1 MVLFS
6 HYSFVFLGV
15 EKCNHNQE
23 VKEQFDVILT
33 LEEQKN
39 NFEIKN

>member
-6 HYSFVFLGV
+6 HYSFCIFLGV

-33 LEEQKN
+33 LEEQKT
-39 NFEIKN
+39 